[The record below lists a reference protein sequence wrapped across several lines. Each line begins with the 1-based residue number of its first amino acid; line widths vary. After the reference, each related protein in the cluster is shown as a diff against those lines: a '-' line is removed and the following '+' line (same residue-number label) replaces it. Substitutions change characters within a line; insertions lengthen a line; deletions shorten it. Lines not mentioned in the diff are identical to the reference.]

1 MNGMKVEKKD
11 RGIDDRPMV
20 AARWV
25 MAFCFAAAAAWP
37 GTEAAAGS
45 SESRLSDK
53 PQPYL
58 SDKDLPVRT
67 PPLLELGDLFL
78 GRGNLSP
85 GFELP
90 TGAVWQPR
98 FWVYG
103 SARTSLQTF
112 DTGRG
117 GDQVTEWANRL
128 DLFGNLQLTGT
139 ERILIGV
146 TPLHRD
152 ASFSGHTFDPDS
164 REGTDN
170 ELNFRIRTLFFEG
183 DIAELFPRWD
193 INDSTTNDIGFSV
206 GRQEVVF
213 QDGVLISDTIDAVGL
228 TRNNVRFTGVSW
240 LVNLRTTALFAWDE
254 IHRDDNIQDD
264 DAQLFGLFN
273 QIDTPFSTFNID
285 MVYVDSSSR
294 SGGDVLTGAIDAVQR
309 FGKLSTTFRVAGSYA
324 PDQKTRTSNDGV
336 LLFADVNWT
345 PAYTFNI
352 AYVTAFAGFNDFTS
366 AARDPL
372 AGGPLGRTGLLF
384 SARGIGTYPSPL
396 SNRANDAYGAAIG
409 YQIFLDGLRRQL
421 VLEAGVRKDNTTG
434 GFDAVGVAARLQQA
448 VGQRF
453 VLTLEGYGTAQED
466 NDNGYGLRSEIL
478 VKF

>member
-1 MNGMKVEKKD
+1 MYGMRSEKTG
-11 RGIDDRPMV
+11 RGNNERRIS
-20 AARWV
+20 AARW
-25 MAFCFAAAAAWP
+25 ARALCFAAALTWP
-37 GTEAAAGS
+37 GANVVAGS

-58 SDKDLPVRT
+58 SDEDLPART
-67 PPLLELGDLFL
+67 APLLEIGDLFL
-78 GRGNLSP
+78 GRGNLKP

-103 SARTSLQTF
+103 SGRTSLQTF
-112 DTGRG
+112 DQGRG
-117 GDQVTEWANRL
+117 GGQVSEWANRL

-139 ERILIGV
+139 ERVLIGV

-152 ASFSGHTFDPDS
+152 AGFSGHTFEPDS

-193 INDSTTNDIGFSV
+193 YNDSTTNDIGFSI
-206 GRQEVVF
+206 GRQAVVF

-228 TRNNVRFTGVSW
+228 TRNNVRFTGVPW
-240 LVNLRTTALFAWDE
+240 LVNLRTTVLYAWDE
-254 IHRDDNIQDD
+254 IHRDDNTEDH

-273 QIDTPFSTFNID
+273 QIDTPFSTFNFD
-285 MVYVDSSSR
+285 LVYVDSSSS
-294 SGGDVLTGAIDAVQR
+294 SGDDVLTGAVDAVQR

-324 PDQKTRTSNDGV
+324 PDLKTRTSNDGV

-352 AYVTAFAGFNDFTS
+352 AYITAFAGFNDFTS

-384 SARGIGTYPSPL
+384 SGRGIGTYPSPM
-396 SNRANDAYGAAIG
+396 SNRGNDAYGAAIG
-409 YQIFLDGLRRQL
+409 YQILMDGLRRQL
-421 VLEAGVRKDNTTG
+421 VLEAGVRKDDTDG
-434 GFDAVGVAARLQQA
+434 GFDAAGIAARLQQA
-448 VGQRF
+448 VGQRT
-453 VLTLEGYGTAQED
+453 VLTLEGFGTAQEN
-466 NDNGYGLRSEIL
+466 NDDGYGLRSEIL

>member
-1 MNGMKVEKKD
+1 MYGMKVKKCD
-11 RGIDDRPMV
+11 SEADNRRSGALCWGV
-20 AARWV
+20 ALC
-25 MAFCFAAAAAWP
+25 MATAIALPGAALAA
-37 GTEAAAGS
+37 

-58 SDKDLPVRT
+58 SDEDLPART
-67 PPLLELGDLFL
+67 PPILEIGDLFL

-85 GFELP
+85 GFKLP

-103 SARTSLQTF
+103 TGRTSLQTF
-112 DTGRG
+112 DTGRNG
-117 GDQVTEWANRL
+117 EQITEWANRL

-139 ERILIGV
+139 ERVLIGV

-152 ASFSGHTFDPDS
+152 ASFSGYTLEPDS
-164 REGTDN
+164 RDGTDN
-170 ELNFRIRTLFFEG
+170 ELNLRLRTLFFEG

-193 INDSTTNDIGFSV
+193 ITDSTTNDIGFSI
-206 GRQEVVF
+206 GRQQVVF
-213 QDGVLISDTIDAVGL
+213 QDGVLINDTIDAVGL
-228 TRNNVRFTGVSW
+228 TRNNVRFTGVPW

-254 IHRDDNIQDD
+254 IHRDDNQNDN

-273 QIDTPFSTFNID
+273 QIDTPFSTFNFD
-285 MVYVDSSSR
+285 MVYVDSSS
-294 SGGDVLTGAIDAVQR
+294 SGGDDDVLTGAIDAVQR

-324 PDQKTRTSNDGV
+324 PDRKTRTSNDGV

-345 PAYTFNI
+345 PAYSFDLGYI
-352 AYVTAFAGFNDFTS
+352 TAFAGFNDFTS

-384 SARGIGTYPSPL
+384 SARGIGTYPSAL

-409 YQIFLDGLRRQL
+409 YQFLMNDKRRQL
-421 VLEAGVRKDNTTG
+421 ILEAGVRKDNSTG
-434 GFDAVGVAARLQQA
+434 GSDAVGVAARFQQA
-448 VGQRF
+448 FGQRF
-453 VLTLEGYGTAQED
+453 VLTLEGFGTAQED
-466 NDNGYGLRSEIL
+466 NDEGYGMRSEIL

>member
-1 MNGMKVEKKD
+1 ME
-11 RGIDDRPMV
+11 I
-20 AARWV
+20 
-25 MAFCFAAAAAWP
+25 
-37 GTEAAAGS
+37 
-45 SESRLSDK
+45 
-53 PQPYL
+53 
-58 SDKDLPVRT
+58 
-67 PPLLELGDLFL
+67 GDLFL
-78 GRGNLSP
+78 GRGNLKP

-103 SARTSLQTF
+103 SGRTSLQTF
-112 DTGRG
+112 DQGRRG
-117 GDQVTEWANRL
+117 GQVSEWANRL

-152 ASFSGHTFDPDS
+152 ASFSGQTFEPDS

-193 INDSTTNDIGFSV
+193 INDSTTNDIGFSI

-228 TRNNVRFTGVSW
+228 TRNNVRFTGVPW
-240 LVNLRTTALFAWDE
+240 LVNLRTTVLYAWDE
-254 IHRDDNIQDD
+254 IHRDDNTEDH

-273 QIDTPFSTFNID
+273 QIDTPFSTFNFD
-285 MVYVDSSSR
+285 FVYVDSSSR
-294 SGGDVLTGAIDAVQR
+294 SGDDVLTGAVDAVQR

-324 PDQKTRTSNDGV
+324 PDLKTRTSNDGV

-352 AYVTAFAGFNDFTS
+352 AYITAFAGFNDFTS

-372 AGGPLGRTGLLF
+372 RAAVFRPWHRHLSFANEQPGQRCLRRGDRLSDIYGRPAPTADLGSWGTEGRHRRRVRCSRHRGASAAGGRPAHCSDT
-384 SARGIGTYPSPL
+384 
-396 SNRANDAYGAAIG
+396 
-409 YQIFLDGLRRQL
+409 
-421 VLEAGVRKDNTTG
+421 
-434 GFDAVGVAARLQQA
+434 
-448 VGQRF
+448 
-453 VLTLEGYGTAQED
+453 
-466 NDNGYGLRSEIL
+466 
-478 VKF
+478 